1 DSHSYF
7 RAGRVTDLFR
17 NEWALAERLS
27 HRCSGRIQRLGLN
40 VAINVDRR
48 CDGRVAKD
56 ATDDMH
62 RNVVLE
68 HDRAGRAAHVMK
80 SDARQLLPLEERPEL
95 ARDVRRIE
103 WRADLRR
110 EDQVRLLPDG
120 EDAELFLALPALVL
134 QECLNDRRR
143 QAEGSP

>member
-1 DSHSYF
+1 M
-7 RAGRVTDLFR
+7 T
-17 NEWALAERLS
+17 E
-27 HRCSGRIQRLGLN
+27 
-40 VAINVDRR
+40 
-48 CDGRVAKD
+48 D
-56 ATDDMH
+56 AAHDMH

-68 HDRAGRAAHVMK
+68 HDRAGACRRSWNLTAG
-80 SDARQLLPLEERPEL
+80 RPLRWRKRPEL
-95 ARDVRRIE
+95 ARHVRRIE

-143 QAEGSP
+143 QAEGSPGLRGLGLDCGAQFAAHTLASVEHGALAVLAAGVSPAHGQR